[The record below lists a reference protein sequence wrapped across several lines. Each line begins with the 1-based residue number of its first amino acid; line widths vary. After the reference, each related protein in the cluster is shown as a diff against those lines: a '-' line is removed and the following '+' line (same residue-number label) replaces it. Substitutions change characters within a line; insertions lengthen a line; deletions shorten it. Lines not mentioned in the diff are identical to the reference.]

1 MARWQKEE
9 VFEPE
14 TGETGY
20 IWTNVRDPRLS
31 VHIHTALGELE
42 DEKGEWHE
50 DAYTFWYIYPA
61 YDDRG
66 LPNSP
71 DIKDSEELALKA
83 ADKYLKMSDRELLGM
98 REKTIL
104 LPRTAGD
111 MLKAKEQR
119 RGRRRPA
126 EVHVRRHTRRKR

>member
-20 IWTNVRDPRLS
+20 IWTNVHDPRLA
-31 VHIHTALGELE
+31 VHVHTALGELE

-83 ADKYLKMSDRELLGM
+83 ADKYLKMSNKELLDIG
-98 REKTIL
+98 RFGPRSPSRPRP
-104 LPRTAGD
+104 LPIS
-111 MLKAKEQR
+111 
-119 RGRRRPA
+119 RRPA
-126 EVHVRRHTRRKR
+126 EVHVRQYRKRA